1 MAELQKAN
9 GLIPK
14 ITAAEPLSKEWAQ
27 VVKVISS
34 ISKLVGSER
43 EAKTLAQSPIVMS
56 MLRQKKLH
64 GLLHMFESYRAVMAD
79 SKEREVDT
87 SNSTPIL

>member
-27 VVKVISS
+27 VVKY
-34 ISKLVGSER
+34 K
-43 EAKTLAQSPIVMS
+43 
-56 MLRQKKLH
+56 
-64 GLLHMFESYRAVMAD
+64 YR
-79 SKEREVDT
+79 
-87 SNSTPIL
+87 